1 MMKQEKNQEIQTKK
15 TEKSWD
21 EILESQESLDFLKD
35 MEKIIEEK
43 IKKKDYKKD

>member
-1 MMKQEKNQEIQTKK
+1 MMKQEKNQESQTKK